1 MLLLSIVTDD
11 ELLTSQIVKAILLV
25 LLCGGIFY
33 NLYKVIRYETRTRR
47 IINACILFVLAVASV
62 VVLKEFLFEKAL
74 LNEPIYTEGTTIGYC
89 SVFGRGEGIE
99 FEYEADGVK
108 YQCCNTFHPVSKD
121 SIKVP
126 GGKYKV
132 RYTEQYKDKGRMIF
146 KAE

>member
-1 MLLLSIVTDD
+1 MLLISIVTDE

-33 NLYKVIRYETRTRR
+33 NTYKIIRDETRTRR
-47 IINACILFVLAVASV
+47 IINACILAILVAATIIV
-62 VVLKEFLFEKAL
+62 FREYAFETAL
-74 LNEPIYTEGTTIGYC
+74 LNEPKYTEGTTLGYC

-108 YQCCNTFHPVSKD
+108 YTSCDTFHPVAKD

-132 RYTEQYKDKGRMIF
+132 RYAEKYKDKGRMIF
-146 KAE
+146 KPE